1 MMAQQP
7 DNAPN
12 GPMLNM
18 IWASMLASPIMIAL
32 PVHFFAG
39 MAGIGGLA
47 ADTDIWFLAGG
58 LAAAIISLPMMRRF
72 REAVTLPRGMPRDA
86 AYWQRVT
93 AAMMPGMA
101 VAELPFFIGF
111 AGYLAG
117 GFVETGA
124 ILLIVTLALQ
134 TRFKPPAS

>member
-1 MMAQQP
+1 MSGGAV
-7 DNAPN
+7 
-12 GPMLNM
+12 L
-18 IWASMLASPIMIAL
+18 IAKQNRL
-32 PVHFFAG
+32 
-39 MAGIGGLA
+39 
-47 ADTDIWFLAGG
+47 
-58 LAAAIISLPMMRRF
+58 MRRF
-72 REAVTLPRGMPRDA
+72 REAVALPRGMPRDA

-93 AAMMPGMA
+93 AAMMPGLA